1 MAVTQSSSL
10 VRGPL
15 VQHFKTLAIPAA
27 IGMGFST
34 LYNLVDVFFAGM
46 ISTQAQ
52 AGLAV
57 SFHPFFLLS
66 TFAFGLGTAMSA
78 LVGNALGANKRRRAR
93 KIALQ
98 GIGYGII
105 GAFVLLIIGFVF
117 AGPLMTLTTE
127 PGEIRTLGSRYFLV
141 LLFSLPG
148 FILSFS
154 ANGILQAFGD
164 AESFKRGLIGAF
176 LANIVLDPLFVFGI
190 PGHWGGIGFDGLAV
204 SSVMTQ
210 TGVAA
215 FLLLKISQM
224 DITAAPKLS
233 ELRPSWTTTQAI
245 SAQSIPAST
254 AMFVLVFSGFVVLF
268 YLRGFGE
275 TTQAAY
281 AVALRIE
288 QIALL
293 PVFGLTGAL
302 LPIVAQNFGAKEHTR
317 VSQALFTCFGIG
329 LLYMAVA
336 CPLLWVGAEAAMGLF
351 TDDTDVIRIGVSYLR
366 VDGAILPAYMAL
378 FAINSFLQGLKKPI
392 WAFWIGVY
400 RQGIG
405 VPLFVYLFVSVLGFD
420 VIGVWFGV
428 ATSVLTGLLVSLV
441 VAKIVARPLLGGL
454 LPSRTIRH
462 VAVDPNDTSDG
473 GL

>member
-190 PGHWGGIGFDGLAV
+190 PGHWGGIGFDGLFGDDANWR
-204 SSVMTQ
+204 
-210 TGVAA
+210 GRILAA
-215 FLLLKISQM
+215 QDLTNGHHRSPK
-224 DITAAPKLS
+224 TVRAPPVVDHHSGNLCPVHPGQHRNVCLGIFRVCCPVLS
-233 ELRPSWTTTQAI
+233 ARIWRDDAGGI
-245 SAQSIPAST
+245 RRGAS
-254 AMFVLVFSGFVVLF
+254 
-268 YLRGFGE
+268 
-275 TTQAAY
+275 
-281 AVALRIE
+281 
-288 QIALL
+288 
-293 PVFGLTGAL
+293 
-302 LPIVAQNFGAKEHTR
+302 N
-317 VSQALFTCFGIG
+317 
-329 LLYMAVA
+329 
-336 CPLLWVGAEAAMGLF
+336 
-351 TDDTDVIRIGVSYLR
+351 
-366 VDGAILPAYMAL
+366 
-378 FAINSFLQGLKKPI
+378 
-392 WAFWIGVY
+392 
-400 RQGIG
+400 
-405 VPLFVYLFVSVLGFD
+405 
-420 VIGVWFGV
+420 
-428 ATSVLTGLLVSLV
+428 
-441 VAKIVARPLLGGL
+441 
-454 LPSRTIRH
+454 
-462 VAVDPNDTSDG
+462 
-473 GL
+473 